1 MPYCPKLELLLQGG
15 CPGQG
20 LAWTRPGLDKA
31 WPGQGLAWTGLAWTG
46 LVWTGLAWTGQAWT
60 GLAWTRPGLDRPGLD
75 RPGLDRPGLC
85 LVHIENVRF
94 CTEIM
99 KYGLN
104 QLAMTPFGA
113 IFGQNPSHGVWE
125 ASGMPPGP

>member
-1 MPYCPKLELLLQGG
+1 MGKLLESAEIIGIGPAVL
-15 CPGQG
+15 PIP
-20 LAWTRPGLDKA
+20 PGLDKA

-46 LVWTGLAWTGQAWT
+46 LD
-60 GLAWTRPGLDRPGLD
+60 RPDLDRPGLD
-75 RPGLDRPGLC
+75 KPGLDRPGLC
-85 LVHIENVRF
+85 LVHKESVRF
-94 CTEIM
+94 STEIM

-104 QLAMTPFGA
+104 QVAMTPFGA